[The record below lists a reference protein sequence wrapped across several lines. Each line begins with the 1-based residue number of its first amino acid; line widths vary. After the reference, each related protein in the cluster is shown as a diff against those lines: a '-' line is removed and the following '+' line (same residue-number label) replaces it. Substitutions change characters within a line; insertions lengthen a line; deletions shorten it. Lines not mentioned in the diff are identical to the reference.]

1 MRERFIALAGCYED
15 VAAMVEINPSEGCVS
30 VNLLKSSRKLFHNA
44 SAGGG
49 GGGPFHSA
57 GPRCLRSSRRRRG
70 IRGGFSRFFVF
81 RGVGEINEPALPSPL
96 HLVPA
101 REAADEAS
109 RN

>member
-49 GGGPFHSA
+49 GGAISFTRSA
-57 GPRCLRSSRRRRG
+57 L
-70 IRGGFSRFFVF
+70 F
-81 RGVGEINEPALPSPL
+81 EIIAPETRHRLA
-96 HLVPA
+96 
-101 REAADEAS
+101 
-109 RN
+109 